1 MAAADDRSKAS
12 VDVKLGG
19 AEGSEPPTSGFA
31 KAPKRS
37 ETNSDVGRA
46 LSQLASMSV
55 AGKPA
60 SLEGGEADGAKVGG
74 SKAGAFSGDGRI
86 RSINA
91 SPGGTGKPTFPG
103 GGVVVGAKDG
113 GA

>member
-1 MAAADDRSKAS
+1 VAAADDRSKAS

-46 LSQLASMSV
+46 SMSG